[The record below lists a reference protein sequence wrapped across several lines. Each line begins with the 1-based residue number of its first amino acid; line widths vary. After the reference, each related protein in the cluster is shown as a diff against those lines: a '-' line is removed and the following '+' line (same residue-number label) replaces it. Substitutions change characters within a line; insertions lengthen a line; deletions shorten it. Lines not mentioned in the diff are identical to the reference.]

1 MPLLEMTGVYKRYGG
16 VRALVDASL
25 HVERAQ
31 VHGLLGPNG
40 SGKSTLNKVLT
51 GTVQPDS
58 AHIRIDGDDVLIH
71 RPLDAYRHR
80 IAAVYQQLSLI
91 PQLTVAQNLQLGTEP
106 TRGGV
111 IDNKRGRDRAA
122 AALEPFLPG
131 LEGGVGLDTE
141 VSRLSPSSRQLVEIA
156 KAIGRAPRL
165 LVLDEATASLRRD
178 QVELLFEQIHHLTAD
193 GVSVIFVS
201 HRLEEIMTICTH
213 ATILRNGHTV
223 AEVAMAD
230 TSQEDLVRLMVG
242 EQQARERVSAAAD
255 STPAPPSA
263 TDDVVVLQVRDV
275 TGPGL
280 DGVSLQLHAGEVLG
294 LGGLQGQGQSALLH
308 SLFGD
313 GGAVAERMEVAGQA
327 RALRSPRAAI
337 AAGIALVPGDRASQ
351 GLMMK
356 RPIIENLAI
365 VSLPQRVKAGMF
377 VSMRGEQ
384 RTAQAEVDRLRIKIG
399 DLADQVSSLSGGNQ
413 QKVVIGKWLLDDPAV
428 VLLDDP
434 TKGVDIGAK
443 AEIYQIIRELTA
455 KGVGVILNSSDDEEL
470 LELCDRVLVM
480 YEGRIVDRLEGA
492 EITKD
497 SLVASALRVGA
508 RADGQAG
515 ADGRIGAGEVPDA
528 E

>member
-1 MPLLEMTGVYKRYGG
+1 MPLLEMTGVNKRYGG

-25 HVERAQ
+25 SVERAQ

-58 AHIRIDGDDVLIH
+58 AHVRLDGDDVAIR
-71 RPLDAYRHR
+71 RPLDAYRLR

-91 PQLTVAQNLQLGTEP
+91 PQLTVAQNLQLGTEAS
-106 TRGGV
+106 RGGV
-111 IDNKRGRDRAA
+111 VDDRRGRERAA

-131 LEGGVGLDTE
+131 LDAGVGLNTE

-156 KAIGRAPRL
+156 KAVGRDPRI

-178 QVELLFEQIHHLTAD
+178 QVELLFAQIHRLTAD

-223 AEVAMAD
+223 AAVAMAD
-230 TSQEDLVRLMVG
+230 TTQEDLVRLMVG
-242 EQQARERVSAAAD
+242 EQQSRERDSAAA
-255 STPAPPSA
+255 STEPTPGPEEGRAR
-263 TDDVVVLQVRDV
+263 VLRVQNV

-280 DGVSLQLHAGEVLG
+280 DSVSLELRAGEVLG
-294 LGGLQGQGQSALLH
+294 LGGLQGQGQSELLH
-308 SLFGD
+308 ALFGD
-313 GGAVAERMEVAGQA
+313 GGADVKHLEVAGRA
-327 RALRSPRAAI
+327 RTLRSPRAAVS
-337 AAGIALVPGDRASQ
+337 AGFALVPGDRASQ

-365 VSLPQRVKAGMF
+365 VSLPQRVRAGTF
-377 VSMRGEQ
+377 LSMRKEQ
-384 RTAQAEVDRLRIKIG
+384 RTAQAEVDRLRVKIG
-399 DLADQVSSLSGGNQ
+399 DLSDPVSSLSGGNQ
-413 QKVVIGKWLLDDPAV
+413 QKVVIGKWLLNDPAV

-443 AEIYQIIRELTA
+443 AEIYDIIRKLTA

-480 YEGRIVDRLEGA
+480 YEGRIVDHLEGV

-508 RADGQAG
+508 
-515 ADGRIGAGEVPDA
+515 GRTAPGIA
-528 E
+528 EEDSDVR